1 MNRKNNGIVLVP
13 FFQGI
18 KKGRNRG
25 FLPFLFVFMTLFEAA
40 LAVQK
45 VLAVA
50 ALVALVAREVLAV
63 AALAVLFVRLA
74 RALPGKMPLASL

>member
-1 MNRKNNGIVLVP
+1 MP

-18 KKGRNRG
+18 KERQKPGVSA
-25 FLPFLFVFMTLFEAA
+25 FLFVFMTLFEAA